1 MSSRIKPI
9 TVVLALIVVGF
20 ASPMLGQ
27 QKGQWV
33 PGQFGLNAGVI
44 PDPGITYAN
53 LALNYSADRLNN
65 SNGDQILQNVTGTYS
80 FWVDENIFYYVPH
93 HKILGGYFMPYVA
106 VNYATGSVV
115 AALPPLLPGN
125 ASGISLSGGG
135 SGLADTF
142 VEPINIGWHFAKRVD
157 FNAGYA
163 FTAPTGRYTAG
174 ASDNVGSGYWGNDIT
189 SGTTLYITKNQ
200 GTTANLATAWE
211 IHGQKTVASTPSGQ
225 FSKITP
231 GQAFTDE
238 WGIGQVL
245 PLKKDM
251 SQLAQLGLVGYD
263 QWQVSSNGG
272 NYLLAGVSV
281 AASRVPY
288 YSVHGIGFQANYI
301 LPAKDVVLFFKYYDE
316 YSAKARPQGRTIAFG
331 FSWTLRIPKAQ
342 PAKP

>member
-1 MSSRIKPI
+1 LKIKNTI
-9 TVVLALIVVGF
+9 LISACFVLVYALPSV
-20 ASPMLGQ
+20 AQ

-53 LALNYSADRLNN
+53 LALNYSSGRLNN
-65 SNGDQILQNVTGTYS
+65 SDGNQISGITGNYS
-80 FWVDENIFYYVPH
+80 FWVDENIVYYVPN
-93 HKILGGYFMPYVA
+93 HKILGGYFMPYIALNVA
-106 VNYATGSVV
+106 NGSLV
-115 AALPPLLPGN
+115 ADI
-125 ASGISLSGGG
+125 SGTNLSGNGG
-135 SGLADTF
+135 GAGFADTF
-142 VEPINIGWHFAKRVD
+142 VEPLNIGWHFAKRVD
-157 FNAGYA
+157 FNVGYA

-174 ASDNVGSGYWGNDIT
+174 ASNNVGSGYWGNDIT

-238 WGIGQVL
+238 WGLGQIL
-245 PLKKDM
+245 PLKKDF

-272 NYLLAGVSV
+272 NYLIAGLPVS
-281 AASRVPY
+281 ASRVPY

-301 LPAKDVVLFFKYYDE
+301 LPTKNLVLFFKYYDE
-316 YSAKARPQGRTIAFG
+316 YSAKARPQGRTIVFG
-331 FSWTLRIPKAQ
+331 GSWTLKIPK
-342 PAKP
+342 PAPPKK